1 MMRADYT
8 LFGACIMLLTIPGI
22 LNRDELSV
30 VHDFI
35 SRATFVD
42 GKLSAGSEASP
53 VKNNREMQTSAQEMS
68 QLNNLV
74 MGKLVQNPVY
84 LAAALPSRIAAP
96 FYAKYAPGMHYGNH
110 VDDPVM
116 GPPGQRYRT
125 DVSITIF
132 LNEPD
137 AYDGGELVIQTSFG
151 EQLVKLSAGDA
162 VMYPSSST
170 HRVNEVTC
178 GERLVVVTWLQSM
191 VRDPAKRELLY
202 RLHQAREI
210 LLKKSAGSDE
220 TELVSNSYVNL
231 VRMWA
236 DV

>member
-1 MMRADYT
+1 
-8 LFGACIMLLTIPGI
+8 MLLTIPGI
-22 LNRDELSV
+22 LNREELSV
-30 VHDFI
+30 VHDLI
-35 SRATFVD
+35 SRAKFVD
-42 GKLSAGSEASP
+42 GRLSAGSEASS
-53 VKNNREMQTSAQEMS
+53 VKDNRELQTSAQQMA

-84 LAAALPSRIAAP
+84 LAAALPARIAAP
-96 FYAKYAPGMHYGNH
+96 YYAKYEAGMRYGNH

-116 GPPGQRYRT
+116 GPPGQRYRS

-132 LNEPD
+132 LNEPE
-137 AYDGGELVIQTSFG
+137 AYDGGELVIRTSFG
-151 EQLVKLSAGDA
+151 DQQVKLGAGDA

-170 HRVNEVTC
+170 HRVNEVTR

-210 LLKKSAGSDE
+210 LLVRSAGSDE